1 MIIVTGGAGFIGSA
15 IIWKL
20 NTMGEKNII
29 AVDNLAHSDKWM
41 NLRGLSFQDYI
52 EKDSFIE
59 LIDSG
64 AFKNDKI
71 ECIIHMG
78 ACSSTTET
86 DCRYLINN
94 NYEYTKNLAWYC
106 VNNDI
111 RFIYASS
118 AATYGGG
125 ENGFCDDEGAIDKL
139 KPLNMYGYSKQLFD
153 LYARSNNML
162 DKITGLKFFNVFG
175 PNEYHKKDMRSLVN
189 KAYYQIKKNGSI
201 DLFKSYRPDYKD
213 GEQLRDFIYVKQAV
227 ERVVYFIENRDKNGI
242 FNIGSGAANSWN
254 QLALAIFSALKL
266 KPDIKYIDMPVEI
279 RDKYQYYTKADMSK
293 FDGISGGGTAAA
305 ALKTYSLEEAVKD
318 YTLNYLE
325 HNEKRLCV
333 KD

>member
-29 AVDNLAHSDKWM
+29 AVDNLASSDKWI
-41 NLRGLSFQDYI
+41 NLRDLSFKDYI

-59 LIDSG
+59 LIDRG
-64 AFKNDKI
+64 AFKSDKI
-71 ECIIHMG
+71 DCIIHMG

-86 DCRYLINN
+86 DSRYLINN
-94 NYEYTKNLAWYC
+94 NYQYTKTLAWYC
-106 VNNDI
+106 VNNGI

-118 AATYGGG
+118 AATYGDG
-125 ENGFCDDEGAIDKL
+125 ENGFCDDDGAMDKL

-189 KAYYQIKKNGSI
+189 KAYHQIKKNGSI
-201 DLFKSYRPDYKD
+201 DLFKSHRPDYKD

-227 ERVVYFIENRDKNGI
+227 ERVVYFMENPDKKGI
-242 FNIGSGAANSWN
+242 FNIGSGGASTWN
-254 QLALAIFSALKL
+254 QLAAAIFSALKL

-293 FDGISGGGTAAA
+293 FERISGGGAG
-305 ALKTYSLEEAVKD
+305 LKTYSLEEAVKD

-325 HNEKRLCV
+325 HNEKRLCSI
-333 KD
+333 D